1 MDESRRVT
9 PNVFG
14 KTFDYQQPLSTFD
27 LDDEILPDG
36 IASNYIHDHSTLQ
49 NHSPLYPQ
57 HRRTSECFTI
67 YEKGDEEKTF
77 HNDELEKRS
86 DICRSGLTNSTSF
99 DVEDHN
105 TGTQDYYENILFIKG
120 ESPRRS
126 TAIAVEDRDNMYPT
140 EETDN
145 SDGYEDVTIE
155 EAKYENQSVINAV
168 DKAMKETRA
177 NDYENV
183 EFVNGKLIPSTKK
196 YEAEGMYAI
205 GRRFPSF
212 RVANR
217 KKKKHLKKSK
227 KLDMPYISGKRLSNS
242 STTSSDA
249 EDSLYSKPRK
259 WKFAYR
265 RSDKNTKILSDS
277 TDENSKNASNKR

>member
-1 MDESRRVT
+1 MDESRRVM

-86 DICRSGLTNSTSF
+86 DICRSRLTNSTSF

-168 DKAMKETRA
+168 DKAMKENRA

>member
-1 MDESRRVT
+1 MDESRRVI

-36 IASNYIHDHSTLQ
+36 IASTYIRDHSTLQ

-105 TGTQDYYENILFIKG
+105 TETQDYYENLLFIKG

-140 EETDN
+140 EETDD

-168 DKAMKETRA
+168 DKAMKENRA

>member
-1 MDESRRVT
+1 MDGSRRVV
-9 PNVFG
+9 PSVFG
-14 KTFDYQQPLSTFD
+14 KMFDYQQPLSTFD

-36 IASNYIHDHSTLQ
+36 IASNYISDHPTLQ
-49 NHSPLYPQ
+49 HISPPYPQ
-57 HRRTSECFTI
+57 IRRTSECFTI

-86 DICRSGLTNSTSF
+86 DICRSGMTNSTSF

-105 TGTQDYYENILFIKG
+105 NETHDYYEHLLFIKG

-126 TAIAVEDRDNMYPT
+126 TEIAVEDRDNISPT
-140 EETDN
+140 EETDHT
-145 SDGYEDVTIE
+145 DGYEDVTIE
-155 EAKYENQSVINAV
+155 EVKYENQSVINAV
-168 DKAMKETRA
+168 DKAMKENRV

-183 EFVNGKLIPSTKK
+183 EFVNGKLISRTKK

-217 KKKKHLKKSK
+217 KKKKHLKKSRR
-227 KLDMPYISGKRLSNS
+227 LDMSYIPGKRLSSS

-265 RSDKNTKILSDS
+265 RSDKNTKIVSDS
-277 TDENSKNASNKR
+277 SDENSKNASNKR

>member
-86 DICRSGLTNSTSF
+86 DICRSRLTNSTSF

-140 EETDN
+140 EETNN

-168 DKAMKETRA
+168 DKAMKENRA